1 MNAMPVPAINPE
13 PAPAP
18 APLSQGSRIVNTFIA
33 PSKTF
38 GDLQRSASWWAPWL
52 LLAIVSVIFVYS
64 MDRNVG
70 FDQITKNNIAQ
81 SSRAEQ
87 FDKLPASQKAQ
98 QMQISVIITRCIAYG
113 FPVLTLIAFV
123 VIAAVL
129 MGAFNLGAGASVPFK
144 VALAIVVYASLPG
157 IFHALLGTI
166 SLFAGGMSGSLDK
179 EAFNVNN
186 PVATNLAYFMDPTSN
201 KFAYGMATALDVF
214 VIWNIVLMG
223 IGFAS
228 NSKVK
233 RGTAIGIVAG
243 LYLLYKLGVSGLMAR
258 FS

>member
-1 MNAMPVPAINPE
+1 MNAMPVPSATPE
-13 PAPAP
+13 P

-38 GDLQRSASWWAPWL
+38 SDLQRSASWWAPWL
-52 LLAIVSVIFVYS
+52 LITIVSVMFIYS

-70 FDQITKNNIAQ
+70 FDQISKNEIAR
-81 SSRAEQ
+81 SPRRSDQ
-87 FDKLPASQKAQ
+87 FEKLPAAQ
-98 QMQISVIITRCIAYG
+98 QAKQLQITVIATKIFSYGVPIIA
-113 FPVLTLIAFV
+113 LIAFL

-129 MGAFNLGAGASVPFK
+129 MATFNLGAGASVPFK
-144 VALAIVVYASLPG
+144 VAYAIVVYAGLPG
-157 IFHALLGTI
+157 ILHALLGTI

-179 EAFNVNN
+179 EAFNINN
-186 PVATNLAYFMDPTSN
+186 PVATNPAYFMDPMGN
-201 KFAYGMATALDVF
+201 KFAYGMASGLDVF
-214 VIWNIVLMG
+214 MIWTIVLLG
-223 IGFAS
+223 IGFAC

-243 LYLLYKLGVSGLMAR
+243 WYLLWKLVTAGLAAA